1 MDETLK
7 PCPLCGGTDLKH
19 YVTNARERNRGVIVC
34 KGCGLRLEAYS
45 DDEYK
50 VAQAYMGDFES
61 AHKFTWEQA
70 RDAVADKWNRRAER
84 TCRVAMR
91 ERSFSRTQTLV
102 TKSCSSCGHVFGS
115 EEVRPIL
122 PGLDE
127 TMVLDEVVVTNY
139 CPGCGA
145 RVVKS

>member
-1 MDETLK
+1 MMRKSMEKNLK
-7 PCPLCGGTDLKH
+7 PCPLCGSTDLKH

-45 DDEYK
+45 DNEYK

-84 TCRVAMR
+84 TCRVGCYPPGYEDNLHYEICSECGTILTA
-91 ERSFSRTQTLV
+91 SR
-102 TKSCSSCGHVFGS
+102 
-115 EEVRPIL
+115 
-122 PGLDE
+122 PGDRHAARAS
-127 TMVLDEVVVTNY
+127 Y
-139 CPGCGA
+139 CPNCGA
-145 RVVKS
+145 KVVDE

>member
-1 MDETLK
+1 MPDLK
-7 PCPLCGGTDLKH
+7 PCPLCGSTGLKH

-70 RDAVADKWNRRAER
+70 RDAVADRWNRRSER
-84 TCRVAMR
+84 TCHDEAESPM
-91 ERSFSRTQTLV
+91 SFL
-102 TKSCSSCGHVFGS
+102 CEECGWFWNDP
-115 EEVRPIL
+115 E
-122 PGLDE
+122 DE
-127 TMVLDEVVVTNY
+127 LGFCY
-139 CPGCGA
+139 CPNCGA
-145 RVVKS
+145 RVVEE

>member
-1 MDETLK
+1 MMRKSMEKNLK
-7 PCPLCGGTDLKH
+7 PCPLCGSTDLKH

-45 DDEYK
+45 DNEYK

-84 TCRVAMR
+84 TC
-91 ERSFSRTQTLV
+91 SP
-102 TKSCSSCGHVFGS
+102 VFGECS
-115 EEVRPIL
+115 ECKHPLHDHAR
-122 PGLDE
+122 
-127 TMVLDEVVVTNY
+127 Y
-139 CPGCGA
+139 CSNCGA
-145 RVVKS
+145 RIKAVGE

>member
-1 MDETLK
+1 MMGKSMEKNLK
-7 PCPLCGGTDLKH
+7 PCPLCGSTDLKH

-84 TCRVAMR
+84 TCHYVGD
-91 ERSFSRTQTLV
+91 EISGG
-102 TKSCSSCGHVFGS
+102 CSECRGW
-115 EEVRPIL
+115 
-122 PGLDE
+122 LDPACS
-127 TMVLDEVVVTNY
+127 Y
-139 CPGCGA
+139 CPCCGA
-145 RVVKS
+145 KVVDE